1 MNMKRISL
9 SRGVDFIPDF
19 NRRKVL
25 YPLDSGGKDIDM
37 QRFDIKVGPN
47 RNFDLC

>member
-1 MNMKRISL
+1 MKRISL
-9 SRGVDFIPDF
+9 SRVVDFIPDF

-25 YPLDSGGKDIDM
+25 YPLDWGGKDIDM